1 MERGVG
7 NFKGKHHV
15 LHDKIMKSVFFF
27 IFLSC
32 CVLLLI
38 HFELWQCLKQNS
50 MILFFF
56 LFSVLKQQRESTEFI
71 FVLLILF

>member
-27 IFLSC
+27 IFLSR

-50 MILFFF
+50 VILFFF
-56 LFSVLKQQRESTEFI
+56 PL
-71 FVLLILF
+71 